1 MVTIINMN
9 VDTSNAKRIA
19 AEEAVKHI
27 KDGMVVGLGTGS
39 TIYFAIQKIGKK
51 VKEGLKIQAIAT
63 SLQTESLAREQS
75 IPLTTF
81 AQVGSIDLTIDGAD
95 EVDTQFN
102 LVKGGGGAL
111 LREKIV
117 AAASKEFIVV
127 ADEIKLVAQLGT
139 YLLPVEVVPFGM
151 EWTMQKLQQ
160 LGCYPTSRMANNKVF
175 ITDNGNNIIDCNFK
189 FISQP
194 LLLHD
199 QINSIVGVVE
209 NGLFINMAN
218 KVIVGYFDGTVTVL
232 ENKS

>member
-1 MVTIINMN
+1 VTITEMN
-9 VDTSNAKRIA
+9 VDTLNAKRSA
-19 AEEAVKHI
+19 AEAAVEFI

-39 TIYFAIQKIGKK
+39 TIYFAIQQIGKK
-51 VKEGLKIQAIAT
+51 VKEGLKIHAIAT
-63 SLQTESLAREQS
+63 SLQTESLAHEQS

-95 EVDTQFN
+95 EVDTHFN
-102 LVKGGGGAL
+102 LIKGGGGAL

-117 AAASKEFIVV
+117 ATASKEFIVV
-127 ADEIKLVAQLGT
+127 ADETKLVAQLGK

-151 EWTMQKLQQ
+151 EWTMQKLHQ
-160 LGCYPTSRMANNKVF
+160 LGCYPTIRTANNKAF
-175 ITDNGNNIIDCNFK
+175 ITDNGNNIIDCDFK
-189 FISQP
+189 CISQP
-194 LLLHD
+194 LLLHNK
-199 QINSIVGVVE
+199 INSIVGVVE